1 MQHEPLILDVNL
13 DGAPRKGRCGR
24 VGPEY
29 RGSSSTTFGSG
40 VERLASSGGGS
51 WRLSR
56 YQSFLVDLASMAMGT
71 EVEFLVCTV
80 RALLT
85 YRGLDAIAELR

>member
-1 MQHEPLILDVNL
+1 
-13 DGAPRKGRCGR
+13 
-24 VGPEY
+24 
-29 RGSSSTTFGSG
+29 
-40 VERLASSGGGS
+40 
-51 WRLSR
+51 LSR